1 MKKPSFQSHILT
13 ALLFLSL
20 SLVAPPLKAQT
31 DEKANEQ
38 AKKTDAKEVG
48 DEFRPL
54 DRDDEYYELLT
65 LFADTLDQI
74 DRNYVKDISKRELM
88 EAAIEGM
95 IKKLDQ
101 YSNYIPPKEIERFKG
116 SVKSEFG
123 GIGIQVSIENERLTV
138 ISPIVDSPAYR
149 AGLIAGDVI
158 TEIEGEST
166 EGITLDE
173 AVQKMKGKVGTKVTI
188 TIIHPDDPM
197 PKKVALER
205 AIVRVQTVLG
215 DHRKDDDAWDFMFDE
230 KRKIGYIR
238 VTSFSEHTVSELRD
252 AMKELLKSEMRGL
265 ILDLRF
271 NPGGLLSSAIEVCD
285 MFVNSGRIVSTEG
298 RNAPKRVW
306 DATSKGTY
314 PEFPMAILVNRYSAS
329 ASEIV
334 SACLQ
339 DHKRA
344 VVVGERTW
352 GKGSVQNIIDLE
364 NGRSALK
371 LTTAGYMRPSGKN
384 IHRFEGA
391 TKDDEWGVK
400 PNSEFALR
408 LTEHEISDLLR
419 YRRVRDIV
427 QERDPNEDPENS
439 FEDRQL
445 NLAIQYVQSKL
456 AVAEAKAA
464 SSDSDDEK
472 STDAK
477 AADEKAGA

>member
-1 MKKPSFQSHILT
+1 MKKRTFLSNILT

-20 SLVAPPLKAQT
+20 PLLTAPVKAQT
-31 DEKANEQ
+31 DDKATEQ
-38 AKKTDAKEVG
+38 TKRTEAEDG
-48 DEFRPL
+48 SDEFNPIE
-54 DRDDEYYELLT
+54 RDDEYYELLT

-101 YSNYIPPKEIERFKG
+101 YSNYIPPKEIDRFKG

-123 GIGIQVSIENERLTV
+123 GIGIQVSIENERLKV
-138 ISPIVDSPAYR
+138 ISPIVGSPAYR

-158 TEIEGEST
+158 TKIEGDST
-166 EGITLDE
+166 EGITLDQ
-173 AVQKMKGKVGTKVTI
+173 AVRKMKGKVGTKVTI
-188 TIIHPDDPM
+188 TIVHPDDPM
-197 PKKVALER
+197 PKQVTLER

-215 DHRKDDDAWDFMFDE
+215 NRRTDDDSWDYMYDD
-230 KRKIGYIR
+230 KRKIAYVR
-238 VTSFSEHTVSELRD
+238 VTSFSERTVTELRD
-252 AMKELLKSEMRGL
+252 AMKDLLSREMRGL
-265 ILDLRF
+265 VLDLRF

-285 MFVNSGRIVSTEG
+285 MFIDRGRIVSTEG

-314 PEFPMAILVNRYSAS
+314 PEFPIAVLVNRYSAS

-339 DHKRA
+339 DHERA

-352 GKGSVQNIIDLE
+352 GKGSVQNIIDLD

-384 IHRFEGA
+384 IHRFDGA
-391 TKDDEWGVK
+391 TKEDEWGVK
-400 PNSEFALR
+400 PNSEFTLR
-408 LTEHEISDLLR
+408 LTEREISDLVR
-419 YRRVRDIV
+419 FRRLRDIV
-427 QERDPNEDPENS
+427 QKRDPDQEEPKAE

-445 NLAIQYVQSKL
+445 NLALEYVQSKIAL
-456 AVAEAKAA
+456 GEAKAA
-464 SSDSDDEK
+464 SAESSDKKTVDG
-472 STDAK
+472 
-477 AADEKAGA
+477 KAGA